1 VSLATAG
8 RDHLE
13 AGDGTIALAKLMIEK
28 SGDAFSSSHR
38 HGQKI
43 AALAIGLQCRRG
55 PLQLH
60 PPPADLLSASG

>member
-1 VSLATAG
+1 VSLVAA
-8 RDHLE
+8 RREPIE

-43 AALAIGLQCRRG
+43 AALAIGLQCGRVL
-55 PLQLH
+55 LQLH
-60 PPPADLLSASG
+60 PPPADLLPTSG